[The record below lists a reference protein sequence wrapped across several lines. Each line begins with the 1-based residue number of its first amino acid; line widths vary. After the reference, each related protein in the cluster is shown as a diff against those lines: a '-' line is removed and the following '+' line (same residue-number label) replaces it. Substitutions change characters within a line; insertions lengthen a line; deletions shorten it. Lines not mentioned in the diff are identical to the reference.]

1 MEEHKD
7 RPLVSTSTNSPTIE
21 YSSVDDVEIL
31 QSNGTLE
38 SSVKQDDVSCSSELV
53 QSHELTGLEQVLTND
68 NSLISLNEDE
78 MGTWRECEKTEDGK
92 NKVVIVNGN
101 ERLYRDEYEDSDEVA
116 VLTPTKM
123 QYNDTIN
130 DKTNNVIPNEFDC
143 KQQLTDMNSSFGKIL
158 KLTQLVEA
166 TGFEKEM
173 EESICWRENGEEVE
187 STLNRVRKEEVDLIV
202 ENNEDHVIERKKPV
216 EEVSLPC
223 VVEKDNNEIE
233 TLTKEKEKITSI
245 QKVQSSEEI
254 RQTLVC
260 EYQNKLKIEKKE
272 NKEME
277 AQLTEEPASYRNAL
291 YDIQQEVGS
300 TLAFQVTRYA
310 VAITNERAKHENNL
324 EYIKANYAE
333 TLHKIQC
340 CHEQEINE
348 MKERFELK
356 IENLMISHKKELV
369 DLRNEHSQHASIL
382 RDEIVDNQYEKME
395 TAVRAELSRA
405 TQEMEL
411 KLREMEEEEMEREK
425 RCQEALDKN
434 VRQ

>member
-1 MEEHKD
+1 MAGCSEHKD
-7 RPLVSTSTNSPTIE
+7 RPLVSTTNSPTIE
-21 YSSVDDVEIL
+21 YSSVDDVEIV
-31 QSNGTLE
+31 QCNGTLE
-38 SSVKQDDVSCSSELV
+38 SSVKQDDISCSSELV
-53 QSHELTGLEQVLTND
+53 QSHEIEQVLTND

-78 MGTWRECEKTEDGK
+78 IETWRECEKTEEGK

-101 ERLYRDEYEDSDEVA
+101 ERLYRDGYEDSDEVV

-123 QYNDTIN
+123 QYNDTIS
-130 DKTNNVIPNEFDC
+130 DKTNNIIPNEFDC

-158 KLTQLVEA
+158 ELTQLVEA
-166 TGFEKEM
+166 TGFEKE
-173 EESICWRENGEEVE
+173 NDEEVE

-202 ENNEDHVIERKKPV
+202 ENNEDHVNDRKKPV

-223 VVEKDNNEIE
+223 VVEKDNTEIE
-233 TLTKEKEKITSI
+233 SLTTGKEKITPF
-245 QKVQSSEEI
+245 QNVQSSEEI
-254 RQTLVC
+254 CQTLVC

-277 AQLTEEPASYRNAL
+277 TQLTEESASYQNAL

-333 TLHKIQC
+333 TLHKLQC
-340 CHEQEINE
+340 CHEQEING

-356 IENLMISHKKELV
+356 IENLMISHKKELE
-369 DLRNEHSQHASIL
+369 DLRNEHSQHIGIL
-382 RDEIVDNQYEKME
+382 REEIVDNQYEKME
-395 TAVRAELSRA
+395 TAIRAELSRA